1 MIIKNST
8 ILLTGATG
16 GIGHSIAAEL
26 AGHGANLILVARNEE
41 KLIALKNALTNPEA
55 HDVLV
60 ADITTSAGQ
69 RAIKELARKHNKV
82 DALINN
88 AGCNDFSLLS
98 QKHPTQIEADIQL
111 SLVAPMLLC
120 QSALT
125 WLNQPGVILNIGSTF
140 GSIGYPG
147 YTSYCAAKAG
157 LHRFTEALD
166 RELFSTGIRALY
178 LAPRAT
184 QTSLNSDAVSEMNH
198 KLGNKTDSPQVVA
211 EHVINM
217 LDKEISAKWIGWP
230 EKLFAR
236 LNQLL
241 PNVVSSAI
249 KKQQQT
255 IHQYV
260 NRVSH

>member
-1 MIIKNST
+1 MFIENST

-16 GIGHSIAAEL
+16 GIGQAIANEL
-26 AGHGANLILVARNEE
+26 ANRGAHLILLGRNEE
-41 KLIALKNALTNPEA
+41 KLHALKESLSNQDN

-60 ADITTSAGQ
+60 ADITSAEGLT
-69 RAIKELARKHNKV
+69 AIKERARQNQKI

-98 QKHPTQIEADIQL
+98 HKCPTQIKDEIQL
-111 SLVAPMLLC
+111 NLVAPMLLC

-125 WLNQPGVILNIGSTF
+125 WLKQPGIILNIGSTF

-157 LHRFTEALD
+157 LHRFTESLD
-166 RELFSTGIRALY
+166 RELFATGIRALY

-184 QTSLNSDAVSEMNH
+184 ETSLNSDAVNEMNRQ
-198 KLGNKTDSPQVVA
+198 LGNKTDTPQVVA
-211 EHVINM
+211 KHVITM
-217 LDKEISAKWIGWP
+217 LEKEISAKWIGWP

-236 LNQLL
+236 INQLL

-249 KKQQQT
+249 KKQQET
-255 IHQYV
+255 IYQYV